1 MWASGSSCGSP
12 SAPPSCFSP
21 RSSEHPQKRRAS
33 SDQEPE
39 IIPAATAY
47 DIVDRELPPDAEEV
61 NDQENPGRD
70 AVPDAPQEV
79 LPPHAAPLV
88 LHAPTTVQ
96 LPIRSP
102 ASHVAPTAHS
112 PMCLTGS
119 TSTKELKNLRRLSAS
134 CHGRADHM
142 RKCPTCHGMWR
153 VFTSRALPHMHWL
166 WEPCHHQSRLCVS

>member
-1 MWASGSSCGSP
+1 MWAGSPSSGPP

-21 RSSEHPQKRRAS
+21 RSAEHPQKRRAS

-47 DIVDRELPPDAEEV
+47 YIVDRELPPDAEEV

-70 AVPDAPQEV
+70 AVPDAPQEI

-96 LPIRSP
+96 LPIRSQ
-102 ASHVAPTAHS
+102 ASHVAATAHS
-112 PMCLTGS
+112 PVYLQ
-119 TSTKELKNLRRLSAS
+119 A
-134 CHGRADHM
+134 
-142 RKCPTCHGMWR
+142 
-153 VFTSRALPHMHWL
+153 VPH
-166 WEPCHHQSRLCVS
+166 PKS